1 MKTIKSNTLLGLLL
15 YLLFSANPLFAQQ
28 PESEQIKSIKN
39 NAEYIYTE
47 SEAQS
52 WGDAEDAAKKALL
65 SKATAWLKEKKQ
77 IIDPVSI
84 ENTVYNADIIELDGD
99 KPRIFCY
106 IHTKELAADFL
117 ITEEVVKKEEN
128 TNTPSISSNPPIDAE
143 ATKNY
148 AQEGFERSFNLKK
161 EEKAEE
167 EKKTEEESAVI
178 SKPAENK
185 PVESSS
191 TPEKPATHPQTTVAD
206 AAGYP
211 QPIQQIIQ
219 CKNSDELNNSLA
231 QLKENNKIIYGTIKS
246 MTAPER
252 SYILVFNNDRQ
263 IIAILDKG
271 KTERRNLLTGKTDD
285 RIGNYTGMKAIWF
298 QLFE

>member
-39 NAEYIYTE
+39 NADYIYTE

-106 IHTKELAADFL
+106 IHTKELSADFL

-148 AQEGFERSFNLKK
+148 AQQGFERTFNLKK
-161 EEKAEE
+161 
-167 EKKTEEESAVI
+167 EKKTEEESVVI
-178 SKPAENK
+178 SKPAEN
-185 PVESSS
+185 SS
-191 TPEKPATHPQTTVAD
+191 TPEKPVTHPKTTVAN

-211 QPIQQIIQ
+211 QSIQQIIQ
-219 CKNSDELNNSLA
+219 CKNSDELNSSLA
-231 QLKENNKIIYGTIKS
+231 QLKEDNKIIYGTIKS
-246 MTAPER
+246 MTAPEH